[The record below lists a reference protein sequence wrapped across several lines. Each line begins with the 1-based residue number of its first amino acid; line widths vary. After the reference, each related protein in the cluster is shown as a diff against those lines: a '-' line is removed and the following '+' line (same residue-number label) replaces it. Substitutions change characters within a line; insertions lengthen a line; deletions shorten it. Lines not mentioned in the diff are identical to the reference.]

1 MRVDMMGRCVLLV
14 AAAAVLVALVVFA
27 VWLTA
32 VASRPHKPPV
42 PITDTF
48 TASYNATVICG
59 GGRKTWD
66 LTLVYRNGKLI
77 RAMLD
82 GRVIPLAVFKY
93 PHEFSY
99 IGELLLDLNRIKDVN
114 NETLKPLGGIINK
127 RIGRPVPLAD
137 SPLAP
142 RSDLLI
148 MTHFNYSSLVIE
160 DHGELR
166 NVTVNNALLS
176 FDYEAG
182 VPYFFLISTIHA
194 SMREFCGT
202 SFAHITA
209 YLREVK

>member
-1 MRVDMMGRCVLLV
+1 MMGRGVLLV
-14 AAAAVLVALVVFA
+14 AAAAVVVAALVVFA

-32 VASRPHKPPV
+32 VVARPPKPPV
-42 PITDTF
+42 PITDGTF

-66 LTLVYRNGKLI
+66 LTLVYRDGKLI

-82 GRVIPLAVFKY
+82 GREIPLAVFKY
-93 PHEFSY
+93 PHGFSY
-99 IGELLLDLNRIKDVN
+99 VGELLLDLNRIKEVN
-114 NETLKPLGGIINK
+114 NETLEPLGGIITK
-127 RIGRPVPLAD
+127 RIGRPVSLAD
-137 SPLAP
+137 SPLAA
-142 RSDLLI
+142 RSELLI
-148 MTHFNYSSLVIE
+148 MTSFNYSRLVIE
-160 DHGELR
+160 GHGELR

-194 SMREFCGT
+194 SMRKFCGT

-209 YLREVK
+209 YLREVE

>member
-1 MRVDMMGRCVLLV
+1 MMGRGVLLV
-14 AAAAVLVALVVFA
+14 AAAAVVAALVVFA

-32 VASRPHKPPV
+32 VAARPSKPLV
-42 PITDTF
+42 PITNGTF
-48 TASYNATVICG
+48 TALYNATVICVD
-59 GGRKTWD
+59 GRKTWD

-82 GRVIPLAVFKY
+82 GREIPLAVFKY
-93 PHEFSY
+93 PHGLTY

-148 MTHFNYSSLVIE
+148 TTSFNYSRLVIE
-160 DHGELR
+160 GHGELR
-166 NVTVNNALLS
+166 NVTVDNALLI